1 MTDKDAEALMLGLML
16 LLPLSALVA
25 RRLPLTNIAKMAAA
39 WVGIFGVCL
48 LVATAVMRGNLNL
61 NRVSEALGLSN
72 QAVVGRTVRIPM
84 AADGHFWTK
93 VSLNGVERSMLIDS
107 GASVTTIT
115 PQTAAAAG
123 ISTGGDLA
131 GTMVETAN
139 GTVISHSGTA
149 ETIAVGP
156 IRASGLEVMVADNL
170 GDTELIGMNFLSGLK
185 SWRVEGREM
194 VLEPNPPH

>member
-1 MTDKDAEALMLGLML
+1 MTDKGGDVLMLGLLL

-25 RRLPLTNIAKMAAA
+25 RRLPLSHIIKMAVA
-39 WVGIFGVCL
+39 WTAIFGVGL
-48 LVATAVMRGNLNL
+48 LVATAMMRGNLTMS
-61 NRVSEALGLSN
+61 RVSEALGLSN

-84 AADGHFWTK
+84 APDGHFWTR
-93 VSLNGVERSMLIDS
+93 VSINGVDRLMLIDS

-123 ISTGGDLA
+123 ISTNDDLA

-149 ETIAVGP
+149 KSLAVGP

-194 VLEPNPPH
+194 VLEPNPQP